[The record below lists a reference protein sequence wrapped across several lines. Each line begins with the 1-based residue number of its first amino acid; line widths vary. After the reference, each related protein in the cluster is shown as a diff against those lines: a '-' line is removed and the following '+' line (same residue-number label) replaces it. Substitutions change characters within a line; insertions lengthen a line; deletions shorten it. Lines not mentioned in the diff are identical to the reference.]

1 MVASGPTPFLGQ
13 VRLGQVR
20 LGQVRLGQV
29 SIGQVRLGQVRICLG
44 QVCLQIKKNCFVY
57 IQGGFG
63 GDFCDGGLGTDTI
76 FFIGNPASET
86 GVFVNLLSGRGHFAD
101 AEHDVYSSIENV
113 VGSEFDDI
121 IQDSIEDNLL
131 MGQGGDD
138 VLIATEG
145 NVKVI
150 QR

>member
-1 MVASGPTPFLGQ
+1 M
-13 VRLGQVR
+13 
-20 LGQVRLGQV
+20 
-29 SIGQVRLGQVRICLG
+29 
-44 QVCLQIKKNCFVY
+44 
-57 IQGGFG
+57 
-63 GDFCDGGLGTDTI
+63 
-76 FFIGNPASET
+76 GNPASET

-150 QR
+150 